1 MLNSHIEK
9 LVESSLNAF
18 NGSKRAEP
26 KPYLLTRVMAAV
38 NSNAIENNFWS
49 NAIAFIS
56 RPKIVLASLFIIIF
70 INTGIILFNTNNFSA
85 KPDTVQGNAVPG
97 EEFAINAGFIYDIE
111 NQ

>member
-26 KPYLLTRVMAAV
+26 KPYLITRVMAV
-38 NSNAIENNFWS
+38 INANATENNFWS
-49 NAIAFIS
+49 NTIAFIS
-56 RPKIVLASLFIIIF
+56 RPKIALASLFIIIF

-85 KPDTVQGNAVPG
+85 KADTVQGNSLPS